1 MAPTA
6 FKDIGKLCSDLLSK
20 DYKTGSNSVEV
31 KSKVPNGIT
40 FTPKADKT
48 GDKFSGSL
56 AAKSAVPGG
65 ADLEVT
71 LKTSGV
77 MSASLEAANMM
88 KGLSLTLDCET
99 PAPGKPGLLSSGKG
113 TLDYKTDALTAK
125 GSYDY
130 YRGSHRSSTTAA
142 PATTAAPLPLSHH
155 APAMQ
160 LYSEGRVAA
169 LTFGA
174 CADYSVSKSSLSK
187 YAAACQYVAPDFTV
201 CAKLN
206 EALGKPGGMV
216 YAGSYYHKVGTEVS
230 KAAKKDAVSLA
241 FGCQYKLD
249 KDLTVKGKVDADGML
264 SASYKHKLS
273 NISTLTLATVIDTVH
288 LAESSKHKFGLALNL
303 TP

>member
-48 GDKFSGSL
+48 CDKFSGSL

-130 YRGSHRSSTTAA
+130 YRGDAHAAASSAFK
-142 PATTAAPLPLSHH
+142 
-155 APAMQ
+155 
-160 LYSEGRVAA
+160 A

-206 EALGKPGGMV
+206 EALGKPDGMV
-216 YAGSYYHKVGTEVS
+216 YAGSYYHKVSPKMQVGTEVS

>member
-130 YRGSHRSSTTAA
+130 YRGDAHAAASSAFK
-142 PATTAAPLPLSHH
+142 
-155 APAMQ
+155 
-160 LYSEGRVAA
+160 A

-216 YAGSYYHKVGTEVS
+216 YAGSYYHKVSPKMQVGTEVS